1 MFLSQP
7 WWALWPPVEQGC
19 LTSCRG
25 APKFLA
31 FAGALKSF
39 SVLPCAWS
47 RVNPSPSPKPRKPF
61 TCIPLRA
68 SLYVHSFNTQN
79 TCHHYS
85 LLLLY
90 LSATSRRR
98 GQFRAGLWPGPLG
111 EDLACL
117 AGGAVLTFSGAAPG
131 PHSAQQ
137 WTSTAPARP
146 PSAWSWLCLDM
157 RVCSALGPSV
167 MP

>member
-1 MFLSQP
+1 MVFGSEVLCFSLSRGG
-7 WWALWPPVEQGC
+7 ALWPPVEQGC

-111 EDLACL
+111 EDCVSQVARFLPFL
-117 AGGAVLTFSGAAPG
+117 GLHLGLTPHDSGRP
-131 PHSAQQ
+131 
-137 WTSTAPARP
+137 RP
-146 PSAWSWLCLDM
+146 PP
-157 RVCSALGPSV
+157 ALHLHGAGCV
-167 MP
+167 WT